1 MLEVE
6 GMKGTSDM
14 ANNADALYDVGT
26 LRTYQG
32 KRIDADRFEGYV
44 TVVSIIPLLPG
55 MAVYYYEM
63 MEHLHSVF
71 APKVEFVVIPIDH
84 EQEIHI
90 VLHKNAK
97 VVMLEEESNIE
108 NHPWVRHLTSIPPR
122 SGAGTKNHRDETVQL
137 DLHQDRVTIYIV
149 SADGYYIERLISPRM
164 ATLQQKIAVY
174 TKTIDYEL

>member
-1 MLEVE
+1 
-6 GMKGTSDM
+6 MKGTASD

-26 LRTYQG
+26 LRTFQG
-32 KRIDADRFEGYV
+32 KRVNTDRFEGYV

-84 EQEIHI
+84 EQGIHI
-90 VLHKNAK
+90 VLQNHAK

-108 NHPWVRHLTSIPPR
+108 SHPWVRHLTSITPR
-122 SGAGTKNHRDETVQL
+122 SGAGTKNHRDETVQI

-149 SADGYYIERLISPRM
+149 SADGYFIERLISPSM
-164 ATLQQKIAVY
+164 ATLQQTIAIY
-174 TKTIDYEL
+174 TKTIGYEL